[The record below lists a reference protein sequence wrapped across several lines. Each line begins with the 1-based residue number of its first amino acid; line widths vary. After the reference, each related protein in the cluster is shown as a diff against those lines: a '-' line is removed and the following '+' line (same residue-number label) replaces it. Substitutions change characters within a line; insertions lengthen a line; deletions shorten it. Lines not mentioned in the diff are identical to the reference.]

1 MLSQSHISPVPLL
14 LLLLKTKG
22 WLKKHFNSGR
32 DLSITPSILAFIP
45 PKGKGKRDSISNSEY
60 FNPAPFT
67 TSLKAIGYR
76 SVFTYDFIY
85 LRLSGALRGGEL
97 LI

>member
-1 MLSQSHISPVPLL
+1 MHISPVPLL
-14 LLLLKTKG
+14 LLLLETKG
-22 WLKKHFNSGR
+22 QLKKRFNSSR
-32 DLSITPSILAFIP
+32 DPSVTHSIPAFIP
-45 PKGKGKRDSISNSEY
+45 PKGEGKGDHISNNKY
-60 FNPAPFT
+60 FNPTPFA

-76 SVFTYDFIY
+76 SISTCDFIR